1 MISSFC
7 WVTIIISLMDD
18 NVPRYRISCIQLRLI
33 VIMYEDS
40 GEIVSSQQSDL
51 FTWENKEYRIS
62 SKDLT
67 QLDIVAV

>member
-40 GEIVSSQQSDL
+40 GEIVSSQTNLHGKTKNIGS
-51 FTWENKEYRIS
+51 
-62 SKDLT
+62 
-67 QLDIVAV
+67 AVKTSLNSILSLSER

>member
-1 MISSFC
+1 
-7 WVTIIISLMDD
+7 
-18 NVPRYRISCIQLRLI
+18 
-33 VIMYEDS
+33 MYEDS

-67 QLDIVAV
+67 QLDIVAVWEMS